1 MTKKI
6 QKNLQDSKKSSIFAA
21 EKAQDVPKM
30 VFEVCSATPC
40 NAWKPKEAMSIREML
55 IRTQKGQRLDVNT
68 RFRAEGIPDNMY
80 QAKYDAQ
87 GRILPDDHEDTFD
100 HTPPDGVA
108 DIVDVIRLQE
118 ETNQRKEELKRRSK
132 KTVANAGVSAP
143 TQQKAPVK
151 DPESLEDPPQP
162 TKEDSKD

>member
-6 QKNLQDSKKSSIFAA
+6 EKNLQDSKKSSIFAA
-21 EKAQDVPKM
+21 EM
-30 VFEVCSATPC
+30 VFEKCSATPC
-40 NAWKPKEAMSIREML
+40 DAWKPKEAMSIREML

-132 KTVANAGVSAP
+132 KTIANADDSAP
-143 TQQKAPVK
+143 TPKKAPVK
-151 DPESLEDPPQP
+151 APESREDPMQ
-162 TKEDSKD
+162 TTQESSED